1 MTDLTIVPTWN
12 AAINRLE
19 RNEFATGGADGN
31 MNIAPRQLAENVF
44 WLKSDTDS
52 KLTALTEYNT
62 TQDAAISSKASA
74 TDVDNKN
81 GLQDTAIAQNATDIS
96 ILSVTVGSHTTAIN
110 DLQSGGD
117 VSEQLAKIRIL
128 ALAGL

>member
-31 MNIAPRQLAENVF
+31 MNIAPRQLAENIF
-44 WLKSDTDS
+44 WLKADIDG
-52 KLTALTEYNT
+52 KLTTLNQAVIA
-62 TQDAAISSKASA
+62 QDTAISTKAD
-74 TDVDNKN
+74 TVDVDIKN
-81 GLQDTAIAQNATDIS
+81 GLQDTAISQNTTDIS
-96 ILSVTVGSHTTAIN
+96 ALSVTVSEHTTAIN
-110 DLQSGGD
+110 DLQSGSD
-117 VSEQLAKIRIL
+117 VSAELAKIRIL

>member
-19 RNEFATGGADGN
+19 RNELATGGADGN

-44 WLKSDTDS
+44 WLKADIDG
-52 KLTALTEYNT
+52 KLNTLTEYNT
-62 TQDAAISSKASA
+62 TQDAAINSKVN
-74 TDVDNKN
+74 TVDVDIKN
-81 GLQDTAIAQNATDIS
+81 GLQDTAINQNATDIS
-96 ILSVTVGSHTTAIN
+96 SLSVTVGGHTTAIN

-117 VSEQLAKIRIL
+117 IAGQLAKIRIL